1 MEVICTHMALPSP
14 QSTNLITKFTAGIQ
28 PDAHSFFSINNLHP
42 DPLLLL
48 LLLLVKGLRIS
59 VSASVVWSSPSS
71 SDASRKRVRRRG
83 VVDVD
88 SAMIM
93 R

>member
-48 LLLLVKGLRIS
+48 LFVKGLRIS

>member
-48 LLLLVKGLRIS
+48 LLVKGLRIS